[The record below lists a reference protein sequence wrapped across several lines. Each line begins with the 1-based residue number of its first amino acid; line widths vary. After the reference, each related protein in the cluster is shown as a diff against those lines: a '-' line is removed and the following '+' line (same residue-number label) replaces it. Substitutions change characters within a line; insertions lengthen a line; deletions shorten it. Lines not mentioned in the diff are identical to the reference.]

1 MNAKDT
7 LKKIADALN
16 IVTAPKEKVEEAQVE
31 ETPVVEAPV
40 EEAPAV
46 EEKAGQATE
55 EKSEVEDAPADEPA
69 KDEAPVAESTE
80 VVEDEKQDDTPE
92 VVESKDEVIDPAR
105 VKELESQL
113 ESLKEILKNAMSQP
127 EEKSP
132 ELPKK
137 EEEGLTH
144 SPEKEVASKKAKG
157 IGNKGNDIMDRVF
170 KYMNNNN

>member
-7 LKKIADALN
+7 LKKIAEALN
-16 IVTAPKEKVEEAQVE
+16 IVTSPVEKVE
-31 ETPVVEAPV
+31 ETPVKEAQTVEAPI
-40 EEAPAV
+40 EEAPVV
-46 EEKAGQATE
+46 EEKAEQATE
-55 EKSEVEDAPADEPA
+55 VKTEEAAPADEPV
-69 KDEAPVAESTE
+69 KEEAAEEVVESTE

-105 VKELESQL
+105 VKELENQID
-113 ESLKEILKNAMSQP
+113 SLKEILKNAMSQP
-127 EEKSP
+127 EETP
-132 ELPKK
+132 ELPK

-144 SPEKEVASKKAKG
+144 SPEKQVASKKAKG